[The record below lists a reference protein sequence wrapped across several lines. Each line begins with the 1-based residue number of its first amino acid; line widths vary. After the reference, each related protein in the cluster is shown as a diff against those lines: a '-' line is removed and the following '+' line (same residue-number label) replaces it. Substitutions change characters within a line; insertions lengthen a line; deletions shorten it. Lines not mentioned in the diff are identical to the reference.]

1 MIVLIMISTVKANE
15 THTYLK
21 KKKKKNW
28 NRIYQMSIMITPRLR
43 FMSNFKL
50 FSSLYFFYLPLYIV
64 WSNIKMAV

>member
-21 KKKKKNW
+21 KKKNW
-28 NRIYQMSIMITPRLR
+28 NGIYQMSIMITPRLR

>member
-1 MIVLIMISTVKANE
+1 
-15 THTYLK
+15 
-21 KKKKKNW
+21 
-28 NRIYQMSIMITPRLR
+28 MSIMITPRLR